1 MVWYNYTNALLT
13 KLFSMKLLAKNK
25 LICSFSWGITTL
37 ALLLSVSPLSL
48 AAETTSQLV
57 NGVTYFKDTT
67 ASGRDL
73 RALVVDP
80 AVVTV
85 RPEGKNSCNGKFSHD
100 QFVALGNEVN
110 VVGLI
115 NANFFSGSVLGD
127 YIGNQVYLG
136 PVGSAGFFAIKSDG
150 SFELGSGRL
159 DQARASQ
166 YKMYLGGI
174 YRIDSDAKPLA
185 QMTSADINT
194 RFGQI
199 YTRDISDAQG
209 RIPRTFLGVNVAERK
224 LILFTGGQGHE
235 RNQGVTPQEGIEYL
249 KRHGATAAY
258 NLDSGSSTL
267 MRLNSRLSAA
277 DQGGSTLGD
286 DGLATLL
293 VVRTDAGTASSTVL
307 NCRGSED
314 PTATTATTQNNPANT
329 GGNGTSSVPQQVVV
343 PAGSVPL
350 EAPINGST
358 TVSSDGG
365 VIVNYA
371 RILFTYAAGLAGTL
385 ALLMLI
391 VSGIQIIMGGG
402 GEAVGKAKERIVG
415 VLSGL
420 FILGSGGYILYL
432 INPCFFTF
440 GTGSACQVRSTRY
453 ENPNFQTN
461 GVNQFVS
468 GPAGQAAT
476 ETRTRARSP
485 QVYAQEKLSMMKGWW
500 TTYNADI
507 LRISRALAPN
517 AAPEFF
523 MGVASNG
530 SLRENT
536 TGFRTG
542 LADERTA
549 ARPPLGGVA
558 TQSFHEIGW
567 FGVEGGSRNGPAPG
581 PESNWS
587 TIATSQEVR
596 TLLGREGVT
605 APGSWYEAA
614 ADQLAIGIIN
624 NRNHGRVVNR
634 SLPANIQAQDESSLW
649 FEAMTTLGWSA
660 GDARAARIIRMVA
673 NDIVNVPENQRWGA
687 LVRAFYTKGLDRSI
701 LPVQEGGVYD
711 VYNNPFFAIIRTMQ
725 KIEAGLALARDHG
738 GNVAYFDD
746 GLGAERQQIHT
757 TLTNLAFYGTPTGQ

>member
-1 MVWYNYTNALLT
+1 
-13 KLFSMKLLAKNK
+13 MKLLGKNK
-25 LICSFSWGITTL
+25 LINSWSWGITVLTL
-37 ALLLSVSPLSL
+37 FLSTTPVSL
-48 AAETTSQLV
+48 AAETSSQLV

-85 RPEGKNSCNGKFSHD
+85 RPEGKASCGAKFSHD
-100 QFVALGNEVN
+100 QFVALGNEAN

-115 NANFFSGSVLGD
+115 NANFFNSSVLGD

-136 PVGSAGFFAIKSDG
+136 PAGSAAFFAIKNDG
-150 SFELGSGRL
+150 SFELSSGRL

-166 YKMYLGGI
+166 YKMFLGGI

-185 QMTSADINT
+185 QMTEADINA
-194 RFGQI
+194 RFAQI
-199 YTRDISDAQG
+199 YTRDVSDAQG
-209 RIPRTFLGVNVAERK
+209 RIARTFLGVNVSERK
-224 LILFTGGQGHE
+224 LILFTGGQGQA
-235 RNQGVTPQEGIEYL
+235 RNQGVTPQEGIDFL

-293 VVRTDAGTASSTVL
+293 VVRTDAGTTSTNVV
-307 NCRGSED
+307 NCRSSQD
-314 PTATTATTQNNPANT
+314 ANTTTAVSQNNPAD
-329 GGNGTSSVPQQVVV
+329 GSSNGTASVPQQVVV
-343 PAGSVPL
+343 PVGAVPL

-358 TVSSDGG
+358 SVSAEGG
-365 VIVNYA
+365 VILNYA
-371 RILFTYAAGLAGTL
+371 RILFNYAAGLAGTL

-391 VSGIQIIMGGG
+391 VSGIQIIMGGSG
-402 GEAVGKAKERIVG
+402 DGISKAKERIVG

-453 ENPNFQTN
+453 ENPNFQTS

-468 GPAGQAAT
+468 GPAGQGTAAT
-476 ETRTRARSP
+476 STRTRARSP
-485 QVYAQEKLSMMKGWW
+485 QVYAQEKLSMMKSWW

-542 LADERTA
+542 LAEERA
-549 ARPPLGGVA
+549 AGTNPPLGGVA
-558 TQSFHEIGW
+558 TQSFHELGW
-567 FGVEGGSRNGPAPG
+567 FGVEGGSRNGPAPA
-581 PESNWS
+581 PDSNWS
-587 TIATSQEVR
+587 RIATSQEVR

-605 APGSWYEAA
+605 APGSWYEAVP
-614 ADQLAIGIIN
+614 DQLAIGIIN
-624 NRNHGRVVNR
+624 NRNHGRAVNQA
-634 SLPANIQAQDESSLW
+634 LPANLQARDESSLW

-673 NDIVNVPENQRWGA
+673 NDIGNVPENQRWGA

-746 GLGAERQQIHT
+746 GLGADRQQIHT
-757 TLTNLAFYGTPTGQ
+757 TLTNLAFYGTATGQ

>member
-1 MVWYNYTNALLT
+1 MHLLA

-25 LICSFSWGITTL
+25 LVKSFGWGITAI
-37 ALLLSVSPLSL
+37 ALLLSASPLAF
-48 AAETTSQLV
+48 AAELV
-57 NGVTYFKDTT
+57 SGVSYFKSAT

-80 AVVTV
+80 AIVTV
-85 RPEGKNSCNGKFSHD
+85 RPEGKATCSGKFSSA
-100 QFVALGNEVN
+100 QFNALANEGS

-115 NANFFSGSVLGD
+115 NANFFESSTLGD
-127 YIGNQVYLG
+127 YIGNQIYLG
-136 PVGSAGFFAIKSDG
+136 PSGSSGFFAIKSDG
-150 SFELGSGRL
+150 QFELGSGRL
-159 DQARASQ
+159 DAAQASQ
-166 YKMYLGGI
+166 YKMFIGGI
-174 YRIDSDAKPLA
+174 YRIDSATKPLA
-185 QMTSADINT
+185 QMTSADIST
-194 RFGQI
+194 RFSQI
-199 YTRDISDAQG
+199 YSRSASDATG
-209 RIPRTFLGVNVAERK
+209 GIARTFLGVNVPERK
-224 LILFTGGQGHE
+224 LILFTGGQGD
-235 RNQGVTPQEGIEYL
+235 RRGQGVTPQEGIEFL
-249 KRHGATAAY
+249 KTHGATAAF

-267 MRLNSRLSAA
+267 MRLNSRLSPA
-277 DQGGSTLGD
+277 DQGGSTLNNGS
-286 DGLATLL
+286 LATLL
-293 VVRTDAGTASSTVL
+293 VVRTDTNLAPSGTL
-307 NCRGSED
+307 NCRGSSD
-314 PTATTATTQNNPANT
+314 TTPTTVSTD
-329 GGNGTSSVPQQVVV
+329 TSSTGAVPAASNTAPTTTQQVVV

-358 TVSSDGG
+358 SVSSDGG

-371 RILFTYAAGLAGTL
+371 RILFTYAGGLAGTL

-391 VSGIQIIMGGG
+391 VSGIQIIIGGS
-402 GEAVGKAKERIVG
+402 GEAIGKAKERIIG

-461 GVNQFVS
+461 GVNQFIS

-507 LRISRALAPN
+507 LRITRALAPN

-530 SLRENT
+530 GLRENT

-558 TQSFHEIGW
+558 TQSFHELGW
-567 FGVEGGSRNGPAPG
+567 FGVEGGPRNGPAPG
-581 PESNWS
+581 PGSNWS
-587 TIATSQEVR
+587 TIATSEEVR

-634 SLPANIQAQDESSLW
+634 SLPANIQAQNESSLW
-649 FEAMTTLGWSA
+649 FQAMTTMGWSA

-673 NDIVNVPENQRWGA
+673 NDIANVPENQRWGA
-687 LVRAFYTKGLDRSI
+687 FVRAFYTKGLDRSI
-701 LPVQEGGVYD
+701 LPVAEGGVYD
-711 VYNNPFFAIIRTMQ
+711 VYNNPFFTVIRTMQ

-746 GLGAERQQIHT
+746 GLGADRQQIHT

>member
-1 MVWYNYTNALLT
+1 
-13 KLFSMKLLAKNK
+13 MKLLGKNK
-25 LICSFSWGITTL
+25 LINSWIWGVTVMTIF
-37 ALLLSVSPLSL
+37 LSATPVSL
-48 AAETTSQLV
+48 AVETSRELV
-57 NGVTYFKDTT
+57 NGVIFFKDTT

-85 RPEGKNSCNGKFSHD
+85 RPEGKTSCSGRFSSE
-100 QFVALGNEVN
+100 QFNNLANEGN

-115 NANFFSGSVLGD
+115 NANFFESSTLGD
-127 YIGNQVYLG
+127 YIGNQIYLG
-136 PVGSAGFFAIKSDG
+136 PSGSAGFFAIKNDG
-150 SFELGSGRL
+150 QFELGSRRL
-159 DQARASQ
+159 EAAQAND
-166 YKMYLGGI
+166 YKMFIGGI
-174 YRIDSDAKPLA
+174 YRIDSDTKPLA
-185 QMTSADINT
+185 QMSTADINA

-199 YTRDISDAQG
+199 YSRSASDATG
-209 RIPRTFLGVNVAERK
+209 SIARTFLGVNVPERK
-224 LILFTGGQGHE
+224 LILFTGGQGDH
-235 RNQGVTPQEGIEYL
+235 RGQGVTPQEGITFL
-249 KRHGATAAY
+249 KNHGATAAY

-267 MRLNSRLSAA
+267 MRLNSRLSPA
-277 DQGGSTLGD
+277 DQGGGTLNNGS
-286 DGLATLL
+286 LATLM
-293 VVRTDAGTASSTVL
+293 VVRTDASLRASGTL
-307 NCRGSED
+307 NCRGSAD
-314 PTATTATTQNNPANT
+314 TTPTTVSTDSSSSSSTNTNSSAT
-329 GGNGTSSVPQQVVV
+329 VPQQVVV
-343 PAGSVPL
+343 PVGAVPL
-350 EAPINGST
+350 EAPINGATS
-358 TVSSDGG
+358 VSSQGG

-391 VSGIQIIMGGG
+391 VSGIQIIMGGSG
-402 GEAVGKAKERIVG
+402 DGISKAKERIVG

-453 ENPNFQTN
+453 ENPNFQTS

-468 GPAGQAAT
+468 GPAGQGTAAT
-476 ETRTRARSP
+476 STRTRARSP
-485 QVYAQEKLSMMKGWW
+485 QVYAQEKLSMMKSWW
-500 TTYNADI
+500 TAYNADI

-542 LADERTA
+542 LAEERAPGTN
-549 ARPPLGGVA
+549 PPLGGVA
-558 TQSFHEIGW
+558 TQSFHELGW

-581 PESNWS
+581 PDSNWS
-587 TIATSQEVR
+587 RIATSQEVR

-605 APGSWYEAA
+605 APGSWYEAVP
-614 ADQLAIGIIN
+614 DQLAIGIIN
-624 NRNHGRVVNR
+624 NRNHGRAVNR
-634 SLPANIQAQDESSLW
+634 ALPANLQAQDESSLW

-660 GDARAARIIRMVA
+660 GDARAARFIRMVA
-673 NDIVNVPENQRWGA
+673 NDIGNVPENQRWGA
-687 LVRAFYTKGLDRSI
+687 LVRAFYAKGLDRSI

-725 KIEAGLALARDHG
+725 KIEAGLALARDHR
-738 GNVAYFDD
+738 GNVAYFED

-757 TLTNLAFYGTPTGQ
+757 TLTNLAFYGTATGQ